1 MLYILGVI
9 IMAED
14 VKIVGRLYNL
24 GNDYPADVG
33 CRPVSGDWK
42 EGSYLDGIYTE
53 AEEGY
58 VSGKWNKYFT
68 TVLPQEDWSDVASG
82 SIFPAEYAVASLEL
96 KKDYLDKVGKYASS
110 GIDEIADTKFEGLSA
125 WKGGNSP
132 YKKKFPTV

>member
-1 MLYILGVI
+1 MA
-9 IMAED
+9 AED

-42 EGSYLDGIYTE
+42 SNSYLDGIYTE

-58 VSGKWNKYFT
+58 VSGKWNKYFN
-68 TVLPQEDWSDVASG
+68 TVLPQEDWSDTSG
-82 SIFPAEYAVASLEL
+82 RIFPDEYAVARLNLEEDY
-96 KKDYLDKVGKYASS
+96 KKEVASGYASS
-110 GIDEIADTKFEGLSA
+110 GIDAIRDAQYEGVSA

-132 YKKKFPTV
+132 YTKNFPNI